1 MPDRVLLLWGKT
13 TEDERFH
20 PAIYHMI
27 DVALVARALLAAS
40 GSRRIRNAIGYAW
53 AGTDLDLLEAW
64 LPFIIA
70 LHDIGKISAPFQ
82 RQQTTPGAK
91 IQHVRLLHEGFDLGS
106 EGDEPPTHSAVS
118 AWWLNAH
125 LAAIEPGVPRNT
137 LFAIR
142 DAAGGH
148 HGWFANDLE
157 RAVGGYLARH
167 EPASWDEL
175 RHEGY
180 WLMRA
185 ALGPAAG
192 SLAAIGQPRRVRP
205 ATAALT
211 GLTVIADWV
220 ASNVYYFRPDCSSS
234 LDRYLEISGNR
245 ALDALA
251 EIGLITERKATRYA
265 GFQATFPGR
274 ADVRDL
280 QIQIDALDAADLL
293 SPGLYIIEAPTGE
306 GKTEAALALA
316 RRLSEQ
322 GASDELYFGL
332 PTMATSNQMFQRLT
346 DFFERLYGKDGVV
359 KLAHGQAALV
369 ERELR
374 WLARRRSSGDSD
386 PSQRTSA
393 EWAGSDEQTLQWFGS
408 SKRALLA
415 PFGVGTV
422 DQVELSGLNVR
433 HAMLRLFG
441 LAGKV
446 VIIDEVHAYDIYM
459 STILEHTLGWLA
471 SMGASVILLS
481 ATLPIGRHQALARRY
496 IAGLRA
502 VRPERV
508 DVAPVSAYPAL
519 AIYGA
524 SYTRQLAPVAFRSQ
538 SLAIQFVADQ
548 DIVAQAQRLLELT
561 AHGGAVARICN
572 RVDDAQQL
580 YAELRYRNIAGLTV
594 LLLHARYPLDE
605 RQTREE
611 AIDIAIGKATKRV
624 PGDRLIVIGT
634 QVLEQSL
641 DYDVD
646 VMVSDLAPIDLLLQ
660 RAGRLHRHARQ
671 RPTTHRTPI
680 LYTQCEIA
688 PDGLPEVGHW
698 KNIYAPFVLWQT
710 WLTLQARRAEEPT
723 TIELPRDY
731 RPLIEAVYAVALP
744 EPPADHPFA
753 APMAAA
759 RAVLAAAQAKQQEQ
773 ARQRL
778 TPDPLSRDAI
788 VRVDDIQFTEDDE
801 GALSGW
807 QIAKTRLGERV
818 TVIPL
823 YNHAGRL
830 TLDRAGQEP
839 LGVIAKDD
847 VAAQNRLLRRSLPIS
862 DPRLVAYF
870 GKEGK
875 WPLPELPPLLKHTP
889 PLVLDQ
895 DGRATRNDVRL
906 HLDPELGLV
915 IEKEKIS

>member
-13 TEDERFH
+13 TDDERFH
-20 PAIYHMI
+20 RAIFHMI

-40 GSRRIRNAIGYAW
+40 GSRRIRNAVRHAW
-53 AGTDLDLLEAW
+53 AGADLDQLEAW

-91 IQHVRLLHEGFDLGS
+91 IQHARLLREGFDLGS
-106 EGDEPPTHSAVS
+106 EGDAPPTHSAVS
-118 AWWLNAH
+118 AWWLNARH
-125 LAAIEPGVPRNT
+125 AAIEPGISRDT
-137 LFAIR
+137 LFALR

-148 HGWFANDLE
+148 HGWFASDLE
-157 RAVGGYLARH
+157 SAVGGYLARH
-167 EPASWDEL
+167 EPSVWDDL

-180 WLMRA
+180 QLMRA
-185 ALGPAAG
+185 ALGPATG
-192 SLAAIGQPRRVRP
+192 SLAAIGRPRRVRP

-220 ASNVYYFRPDCSSS
+220 ASNAHYFTPDCSSS
-234 LDRYLEISGNR
+234 LDRYLEISKAR
-245 ALDALA
+245 AFDALF
-251 EIGLITERKATRYA
+251 EIGLITNRPAVLYA
-265 GFQATFPGR
+265 GFQAAFPDR
-274 ADVRDL
+274 ADLRDL
-280 QIQIDALDAADLL
+280 QSQIDALDIVNLP
-293 SPGLYIIEAPTGE
+293 SPGLFIVEAPTGE

-316 RRLSEQ
+316 RRLTSQ

-332 PTMATSNQMFQRLT
+332 PTMATSNQMFRRLT
-346 DFFERLYGKDGVV
+346 DFFERLYGTDGAV
-359 KLAHGQAALV
+359 KLAHGQATLV

-374 WLARRRSSGDSD
+374 RLERRRGAGDSD
-386 PSQRTSA
+386 PSRDTSA
-393 EWAGSDEQTLQWFGS
+393 AWVASDEQALQWFGS

-422 DQVELSGLNVR
+422 DQVELTGLNVR

-446 VIIDEVHAYDIYM
+446 VIIDEVHAYDTYM

-471 SMGASVILLS
+471 SMGTSVILLS
-481 ATLPIGRHQALARRY
+481 ATLPIDRHQALARHY
-496 IAGLRA
+496 LAGLRA
-502 VRPERV
+502 VRLERV
-508 DVAPVSAYPAL
+508 TVAPVSAYPAL

-524 SYTRQLAPVAFRSQ
+524 NQERQIAPAAFRTQ
-538 SLAIQFVADQ
+538 SLAIQFVADP
-548 DIVAQAQRLLELT
+548 DIAAQAQRLLDLT
-561 AHGGAVARICN
+561 EHGGAVARICN

-580 YAELRYRNIAGLTV
+580 YAELRRRNIPG
-594 LLLHARYPLDE
+594 LLLHARFPLDE
-605 RQTREE
+605 RQAREE
-611 AIDIAIGKATKRV
+611 AVDRAVGKATKRA

-660 RAGRLHRHARQ
+660 RAGRLHRHARL
-671 RPTTHRTPI
+671 RAAAHSAPI
-680 LYTQCEIA
+680 LYVQCILA
-688 PDGLPEVGHW
+688 NDGLPDVGGW

-710 WLTLQARRAEEPT
+710 WLTLQARRSGQVIPIA
-723 TIELPRDY
+723 LPRDY
-731 RPLIEAVYAVALP
+731 RPLIEAVYAATLP
-744 EPPADHPFA
+744 DLSADHPY
-753 APMAAA
+753 AAA
-759 RAVLAAAQAKQQEQ
+759 LATARADLNTTQAKQQQQ

-778 TPDPLSRDAI
+778 TPDPLSRDPI
-788 VRVDDIQFTEDDE
+788 VSVDNIQFVEDDE

-823 YNHAGRL
+823 YRKAGGL

-839 LGVIAKDD
+839 LGVITKDD
-847 VAAQNRLLRRSLPIS
+847 IAAQQRLLCRSLPIS

-870 GKEGK
+870 RKNDK
-875 WPLPELPPLLKHTP
+875 WPLPEVPPLLKHTP
-889 PLVLDQ
+889 PLILDSS
-895 DGRATRNDVRL
+895 GRATLKNGVSM

-915 IEKEKIS
+915 IAKEIVS